1 MFWSQT
7 NASIQQL
14 MKIIEKQDVQVD
26 LDRDMAY
33 KLNVDSKEI

>member
-1 MFWSQT
+1 
-7 NASIQQL
+7 L